1 VDFSRASS
9 GVGRGIAWDKWAD
22 HATVEA
28 TFKMHGKQQVSQVW
42 RQPQPFPWPTNWDCQ
57 LDFDITADSTMA
69 YAQFWQQLETQAQC
83 WNAQQGKYISRAQCG
98 RAQTLATQTR
108 KWQGSPPKL
117 GREGEVQPKY
127 FGISLQHARYFR
139 QLRRL
144 QALTQLLKKGLAS
157 DNAITNA
164 QETWRAIRG
173 AAGFPGG
180 FVHWWAQHGLGFT
193 LASPLQL
200 PYFLPALEVVESLFE
215 GFHSFVK
222 AYEGRL
228 AQRRYQYGT
237 ERRREDMN
245 LVFQDCKAEPPPVV
259 DTLLD
264 RVEVAVEEV
273 RPEDSSVVLVR
284 PVELLHGLPVVIHG
298 HAHEVL
304 VHEHDQV
311 WLSSVEGLAPG
322 HVLTQERVVMTD
334 AAVLDRFRQTWEPR
348 WNKPSHV
355 APGQ

>member
-1 VDFSRASS
+1 
-9 GVGRGIAWDKWAD
+9 
-22 HATVEA
+22 
-28 TFKMHGKQQVSQVW
+28 
-42 RQPQPFPWPTNWDCQ
+42 
-57 LDFDITADSTMA
+57 MA